1 MKSISAIILLFG
13 IMLVSCGKATKG
25 NKSETKSN
33 LRWVYLVAQTAM
45 QTDTTEFFLYGQI
58 KTAIAEDLMGNQKSS
73 GVFHIE
79 KLRYYNDDDLLEIY
93 EDEKDEGLFI
103 FRIQDVRRI
112 ELLKKDPVL
121 SMDEEELSEKSLK
134 YKKKE
139 LKNIK

>member
-1 MKSISAIILLFG
+1 MKSISAIILLSG
-13 IMLVSCGKATKG
+13 IMLISCGKATKG
-25 NKSETKSN
+25 SESETKSN

-103 FRIQDVRRI
+103 FRIQDVR
-112 ELLKKDPVL
+112 
-121 SMDEEELSEKSLK
+121 
-134 YKKKE
+134 
-139 LKNIK
+139 

>member
-1 MKSISAIILLFG
+1 
-13 IMLVSCGKATKG
+13 MLISCGKATKG
-25 NKSETKSN
+25 SESETKSN

-103 FRIQDVRRI
+103 FRIQDVRRV

-134 YKKKE
+134 YKKKA

>member
-1 MKSISAIILLFG
+1 
-13 IMLVSCGKATKG
+13 MLISCGKSTKG
-25 NKSETKSN
+25 SESETKSN

-58 KTAIAEDLMGNQKSS
+58 KTAIAQDLMENQKSS

-103 FRIQDVRRI
+103 FRIQDVRRV

-134 YKKKE
+134 YKKKA